1 MSSTLGRGEGEGS
14 IVGGTTCVLCCVHWV
29 DSCSALLSA
38 SVCHTYLLIW
48 PRFDVGSPKDVT
60 PEVEQWV
67 DQYMTF
73 SSESKAAALF
83 HLTMRSVWG
92 KTVMGLCGGEQ

>member
-1 MSSTLGRGEGEGS
+1 M
-14 IVGGTTCVLCCVHWV
+14 

-92 KTVMGLCGGEQ
+92 SDGSVWGRTVMGLCGGEQ